1 MNYNDIKL
9 SLLEDKEENY
19 KLLEEWCSKKEIYKY
34 FEQRILNYDEI
45 KSKYSKRCNEDSS
58 VPVYM
63 ISYKDQKIGIVQ
75 YKKTNDIFDI
85 DIFIGETNFHN
96 KGIGEKVI
104 KLFTEYLINK
114 KGAKKLTLVPLKDN
128 LNAIRCYEKCGYKVI
143 KEIKDK
149 NTIGEEKEYVV
160 MLYEV

>member
-9 SLLEDKEENY
+9 SLLEDNEENY
-19 KLLEEWCSKKEIYKY
+19 KLLEKWCSKKEIYKY

-45 KSKYSKRCNEDSS
+45 KNKYSKRCNEDSI

-85 DIFIGETNFHN
+85 DISISS
-96 KGIGEKVI
+96 
-104 KLFTEYLINK
+104 
-114 KGAKKLTLVPLKDN
+114 LK
-128 LNAIRCYEKCGYKVI
+128 
-143 KEIKDK
+143 
-149 NTIGEEKEYVV
+149 
-160 MLYEV
+160 